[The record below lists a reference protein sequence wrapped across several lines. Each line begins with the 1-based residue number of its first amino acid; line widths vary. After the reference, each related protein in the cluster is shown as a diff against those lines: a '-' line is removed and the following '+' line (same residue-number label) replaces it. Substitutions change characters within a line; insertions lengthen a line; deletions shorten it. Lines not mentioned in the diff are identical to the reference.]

1 MCIQL
6 KQKQMRGKRCVTASR
21 LFNQFSKVLRFL
33 KAVLH
38 RRSRDTENM
47 KSEVHKVFLLQKIP
61 ILTPDL
67 AISESNASGCQVQR
81 PSGSC
86 NSLV

>member
-38 RRSRDTENM
+38 RRSRDKENM
-47 KSEVHKVFLLQKIP
+47 KSEVQLGFFAAKNTHFD
-61 ILTPDL
+61 TRF
-67 AISESNASGCQVQR
+67 SNKRKQCIR
-81 PSGSC
+81 MPSTEAFRIM
-86 NSLV
+86 